1 MTTAVEHKTEAGWQ
15 EILRGEF
22 SAASAVLAAGIALH
36 AVNITLSATMLPSI
50 VAEIGGHSLYA
61 WNATLATLA
70 AILSA
75 AVTGNLLRRTGVR
88 LGFGLSGLVFATGS
102 LLAALAWTM
111 PVLLAGRVI
120 QGAGGGMLFTLC
132 YSMIIVVYP
141 ERLWSRAMALLSG
154 TWGITML
161 FGPAIGGI
169 FAELGMWRM
178 GFGIMLPIT
187 ALFVALTLKLLPRN
201 QQDHKPTERIA
212 FGQLGLLAGSV
223 LAVSLGSI
231 APSITWA
238 VAAVLVSVLLL
249 LTLMRREQVQTVR
262 LFPRGA
268 TIPGTPL
275 FLAISVMALLIFC
288 INAEFFM
295 PFYLQRLHGLSP
307 LMAGY
312 AAALVSIGW
321 AASEVYSARFTGRKM
336 QQAVLA
342 GPILMMIACVALGIA
357 TPMFE
362 NAGPAMTSLLSVALI
377 VLGVGIGSGWP
388 HLNTFILQFTDENE
402 RDMAASA
409 LSTVQMFAVAFGTAT
424 AGLVG
429 NFTGFNDAR
438 NLTTIANSAVWLFVT
453 FGLVAGVAVLASRAL
468 IAGQKE

>member
-1 MTTAVEHKTEAGWQ
+1 MSANVEHITEARWRD
-15 EILRGEF
+15 ILSGEY
-22 SAASAVLAAGIALH
+22 SAASAVLAGGIALH

-50 VAEIGGHSLYA
+50 VAEIGGQSLYA

-75 AVTGNLLRRTGVR
+75 AVTGNLLRRTGAR
-88 LGFGLSGLVFATGS
+88 LGFGLAGLVFGFGS

-111 PVLLAGRVI
+111 PVLLLGRVI

-161 FGPAIGGI
+161 FGPAVGGI
-169 FAELGMWRM
+169 FAELDMWRM

-187 ALFVALTLKLLPRN
+187 ALFVAVTLKLLPRN
-201 QQDHKPTERIA
+201 EGNHREPEPIA
-212 FGQLGLLAGSV
+212 LGQLMLLAGSV
-223 LAVSLGSI
+223 LAVPLGSI
-231 APSITWA
+231 APSVTWA
-238 VAAVLVSVLLL
+238 VAAVLASIILL
-249 LTLMRREQVQTVR
+249 LTLMRREQTRSVR

-268 TIPGTPL
+268 TIAGKPL

-312 AAALVSIGW
+312 VAALVSIGW
-321 AASEVYSARFTGRKM
+321 AASEVYSARFTGGKM
-336 QQAVLA
+336 HNAVLA
-342 GPILMMIACVALGIA
+342 GPVLMVIACAALGVA

-362 NAGPAMTSLLSVALI
+362 NAGSAMTLMLSVSLV
-377 VLGVGIGSGWP
+377 VLGVGIGVGWP
-388 HLNTFILQFTDENE
+388 HLNTFILQFTDEDE

-409 LSTVQMFAVAFGTAT
+409 LSTVQMFAVAFGTAA

-429 NFTGFNDAR
+429 NFTGFNEAE
-438 NLTTIANSAVWLFVT
+438 NQTIIANSAIWLFAT
-453 FGLVAGVAVLASRAL
+453 FALVACVAVLASRIL
-468 IAGQKE
+468 IAGLKE

>member
-1 MTTAVEHKTEAGWQ
+1 MTTTVDHRTKAGWL

-22 SAASAVLAAGIALH
+22 SAASAVLATGIALF

-61 WNATLATLA
+61 WNATLAKLA

-75 AVTGNLLRRTGVR
+75 TVTGNLLRRTGVR
-88 LGFGLSGLVFATGS
+88 LGFGLSGLVFGTGS

-111 PVLLAGRVI
+111 PVLLVGRVI
-120 QGAGGGMLFTLC
+120 QGAGGGMLLTLC
-132 YSMIIVVYP
+132 YSMIVIVYP
-141 ERLWSRAMALLSG
+141 ERLWSRVMALLSG

-187 ALFVALTLKLLPRN
+187 VLFVALTLTLLPRHK
-201 QQDHKPTERIA
+201 QDQRPTEAIA
-212 FGQLGLLAGSV
+212 FRQLALLAGSV

-238 VAAVLVSVLLL
+238 AVAVLVSVLLL
-249 LTLMRREQVQTVR
+249 LTLMRREQIQTVR

-312 AAALVSIGW
+312 VAALVSIGW
-321 AASEVYSARFTGRKM
+321 AVSEVYSARYTGRKM
-336 QQAVLA
+336 HQAVLA
-342 GPILMMIACVALGIA
+342 GPILMLIACAVLGMA
-357 TPMFE
+357 TPMFGI
-362 NAGPAMTSLLSVALI
+362 AGPAITLLLSGALI

-409 LSTVQMFAVAFGTAT
+409 LSTVQMFAVAFGTAA

-429 NFTGFNDAR
+429 NFTGFKEAG
-438 NLTTIANSAVWLFVT
+438 NLTTIANSAIWLFAT

>member
-1 MTTAVEHKTEAGWQ
+1 MTTAVEHKAEPGWH

-22 SAASAVLAAGIALH
+22 SAVSAVLAAGIALH

-75 AVTGNLLRRTGVR
+75 AVTGKLLRRTGVR
-88 LGFGLSGLVFATGS
+88 LGFGMAGIVFATGS
-102 LLAALAWTM
+102 LLAALAWSM
-111 PVLLAGRVI
+111 PVLLVGRVI

-132 YSMIIVVYP
+132 YSMIIIVYP

-169 FAELGMWRM
+169 FAEFGMWRM

-187 ALFVALTLKLLPRN
+187 ALFVALTLILLPRSP
-201 QQDHKPTERIA
+201 QDHRPTEPLA
-212 FGQLGLLAGSV
+212 FGQLVLLAGSV
-223 LAVSLGSI
+223 LAISLGSI

-238 VAAVLVSVLLL
+238 VAAVLVSILLL
-249 LTLMRREQVQTVR
+249 LSLMRREQIETVR

-268 TIPGTPL
+268 TVPGTPL
-275 FLAISVMALLIFC
+275 FLALSVMALLIFC

-312 AAALVSIGW
+312 VAALVSIGW

-336 QQAVLA
+336 HQAVLA
-342 GPILMMIACVALGIA
+342 GPILMMIACVVLGAA
-357 TPMFE
+357 TPMFG
-362 NAGPAMTSLLSVALI
+362 NAGPAMTSLLSIALI
-377 VLGVGIGSGWP
+377 VLGVGIGVGWP

-409 LSTVQMFAVAFGTAT
+409 LSTVQMFAVAFGTAA

-429 NFTGFNDAR
+429 NFTGFNDAG
-438 NLTTIANSAVWLFVT
+438 NQLTIANSAIWLFVT
-453 FGLVAGVAVLASRAL
+453 FGLVAGVAVLASRPL

>member
-1 MTTAVEHKTEAGWQ
+1 MTTAVDHKTEAGWQ

-111 PVLLAGRVI
+111 PVLLVGRVI

-161 FGPAIGGI
+161 FGPAVGGI

-187 ALFVALTLKLLPRN
+187 GLFVALTLTLLPRRK
-201 QQDHKPTERIA
+201 QDHRPTEPIA
-212 FGQLGLLAGSV
+212 FVQLALLTGSV
-223 LAVSLGSI
+223 LTVSLGSI

-238 VAAVLVSVLLL
+238 VAAVLASVLLL
-249 LTLMRREQVQTVR
+249 LTLMRREQIKSVR

-312 AAALVSIGW
+312 VAALVSIGW
-321 AASEVYSARFTGRKM
+321 AVSEIYSARFTGRKM
-336 QQAVLA
+336 HQAVLA
-342 GPILMMIACVALGIA
+342 GPILMIIACMALGAA
-357 TPMFE
+357 TPMFGM
-362 NAGPAMTSLLSVALI
+362 AGSAMTLLLSVALI

-402 RDMAASA
+402 RDIAASA
-409 LSTVQMFAVAFGTAT
+409 LSTVQMFAVAFGTAA

-429 NFTGFNDAR
+429 NFTGFKDAE

-453 FGLVAGVAVLASRAL
+453 FGLVAGVAILASRAL